1 MSYFVE
7 RVNQWRNAWG
17 KRRSVIETVAEF
29 GDNWVDFDF
38 EGDPFERIYRNAW
51 LMMGWELEERPTRK
65 EPYITFCEVL
75 DR

>member
-29 GDNWVDFDF
+29 GDN
-38 EGDPFERIYRNAW
+38 
-51 LMMGWELEERPTRK
+51 
-65 EPYITFCEVL
+65 
-75 DR
+75 